1 MPQETTLGS
10 LKDIPDN
17 EAKEYEI
24 EHDDETVEVFVV
36 RKGANFFGYVNYCPH
51 AGTPLNWSI
60 DRFMTLDKK
69 YILCATHGAEFR
81 IEDGQCISG
90 PCVGD
95 CLAPLDLRLENG
107 QLVLTHPE

>member
-1 MPQETTLGS
+1 MPQETTLGA

-60 DRFMTLDKK
+60 DRFMTLDKN
-69 YILCATHGAEFR
+69 IFSAPPMVQNFVSRTGS
-81 IEDGQCISG
+81 ISG